1 MITLRDYQ
9 SRSINIMDS
18 TLQADRAAG
27 VRHKTVCGACVGAG
41 KSVLIAE
48 MARRET
54 EVREGR
60 CLIVTH
66 SQELVMQDAR
76 KIADHLGYMPG
87 VYCAGA
93 GRKDTSELITVASKD
108 SLGRNPLRAGDFTK
122 ILIDEAHGVSPT
134 FQGMYWNIINT
145 QPNADVIGLTGT
157 PWRLESGPIYG
168 PGRFF
173 DRLLVDISIKELQSL
188 GHLVPIVAKA
198 RDVMKAE
205 KLKVRAGEYATED
218 QDDAIDPKEVMEAIK
233 EHAQGRKKIMIFVPG
248 VKSGNALFDAFTSAE
263 NKDPADWVGQVYGHT
278 PGHAR
283 EETIDNFKHNGM
295 RFIINC
301 GTLTTGFDCPAVD
314 CIILLRRTMSTA
326 LLIQM
331 VGRGLRP
338 CPDVKQD
345 VLLLD
350 YAGNFAIHP
359 AIDEIT
365 PPPFGDEKVKKK
377 TQRKCPKCESLCKSH
392 AEVCQSCGEV
402 LPKQDRALAFG
413 NAAGMQSS
421 ADYEGKVDD
430 FRKMAAMV
438 KATNKRP
445 VMASIKF
452 KDRHGH
458 WPTANIGSLA
468 GHPFA
473 WEMAKDEEGI
483 VRRTMLWK

>member
-1 MITLRDYQ
+1 MPITLRDYQ
-9 SRSINIMDS
+9 SRSIHIMDS

-87 VYCAGA
+87 VFCAGT
-93 GRKDTSELITVASKD
+93 GRKDTQELITVASVQ
-108 SLGRNPLRAGDFTK
+108 SLGRNPMRAGGFTK
-122 ILIDEAHGVSPT
+122 ILIDEAHALSPSYH
-134 FQGMYWNIINT
+134 GLYWNIINV
-145 QPNADVIGLTGT
+145 QPTADVIGFTGT
-157 PWRLESGPIYG
+157 PWRTESGPIYG

-173 DRLLVDISIKELQSL
+173 DRLLVDISIKELQAL

-218 QDDAIDPKEVMEAIK
+218 QDEAIDPKEVVAAIK
-233 EHAQGRKKIMIFVPG
+233 AHAEGRKKVMIFVPG
-248 VKSGNALFDAFTSAE
+248 IKSGQALTEALNAAGEWA
-263 NKDPADWVGQVYGHT
+263 GQVYGHT
-278 PGHAR
+278 PDHVR
-283 EETIDNFKHNGM
+283 EDTIQDFKVNGM
-295 RFIINC
+295 RFLVNC

-314 CIILLRRTMSTA
+314 GIVLLRRTMSTA

-338 CPDVKQD
+338 CPDVKHD

-365 PPPFGDEKVKKK
+365 PPPMGEEKVKKK

-392 AEVCQSCGEV
+392 ATVCQCCGEP
-402 LPKQDRALAFG
+402 LPVQERPLAFG
-413 NAAGMQSS
+413 NASGMQSS
-421 ADYEGKVDD
+421 ADYEGKIGD
-430 FRKMAAMV
+430 FRKIAGMV
-438 KATNKRP
+438 KATGKRP

-452 KDRHGH
+452 KERHGH
-458 WPTANIGSLA
+458 WPTSTMGALA

-473 WEMAKDEEGI
+473 WEMTPDEMGSM
-483 VRRTMLWK
+483 RRTMLWK